1 MCFFFLVSSNGLS
14 KGGNG
19 VVRKEGGGGGG
30 HEKSFGEENAGSS
43 GGGERDKSVTTATRQ
58 HTGTGLKE
66 RPQWLDECGRLERR
80 NKPTGQGGKKNDHL
94 GNR

>member
-1 MCFFFLVSSNGLS
+1 MGYRREGTGLF
-14 KGGNG
+14 
-19 VVRKEGGGGGG
+19 VRRGGGGGG

-43 GGGERDKSVTTATRQ
+43 GGGGERDKSVTTATRQ

>member
-1 MCFFFLVSSNGLS
+1 MF
-14 KGGNG
+14 
-19 VVRKEGGGGGG
+19 VRRGGGRGAREKFWGGERRVVG
-30 HEKSFGEENAGSS
+30 

>member
-1 MCFFFLVSSNGLS
+1 MFVRR
-14 KGGNG
+14 GGG
-19 VVRKEGGGGGG
+19 RGAREKFWGGERRVVGGGG
-30 HEKSFGEENAGSS
+30 
-43 GGGERDKSVTTATRQ
+43 RDKSVTTATRQ

>member
-1 MCFFFLVSSNGLS
+1 MFVRR
-14 KGGNG
+14 GGG
-19 VVRKEGGGGGG
+19 EGGTRKVLGRRTQGRR
-30 HEKSFGEENAGSS
+30 